1 MELIERGKFCA
12 TWSLLCN
19 VNLNLYLSV
28 YSFVLSN
35 HNNYCTKG
43 LCKIIANYPKQK
55 LRDVL
60 RLDFDGPLSEA
71 LETRAIDD
79 GGQGHHYERRFYTT
93 RIENCCWLS
102 EWHRL
107 PPLDYS
113 YTES

>member
-60 RLDFDGPLSEA
+60 RLDFDGP
-71 LETRAIDD
+71 
-79 GGQGHHYERRFYTT
+79 
-93 RIENCCWLS
+93 
-102 EWHRL
+102 
-107 PPLDYS
+107 
-113 YTES
+113 